1 MQKFAFE
8 METFVT
14 DTEEQDFTLDL
25 QTLNELTHW
34 TRFVLFVAWGA
45 YSQDIYA
52 ISWVDLMTGHRDE
65 GFLAYCY
72 VSQRWPAFDFG
83 GTGLYDEDIQE
94 LAAQRPWICSSLPP
108 APGWYLQHISYSVGK
123 IPEASGTVIR
133 RDKHG
138 HANRMCEHG

>member
-14 DTEEQDFTLDL
+14 DTEEQYFTLDL
-25 QTLNELTHW
+25 QTLNELASMHPLYPELAHW
-34 TRFVLFVAWGA
+34 TRFALFVAWGA

-52 ISWVDLMTGHRDE
+52 ISWVDWMTGHRDE

-94 LAAQRPWICSSLPP
+94 LAAQRPWSCSSLPP
-108 APGWYLQHISYSVGK
+108 APGWLPAAHK
-123 IPEASGTVIR
+123 L
-133 RDKHG
+133 
-138 HANRMCEHG
+138 